1 MKHQSVNSHQGRIAI
16 RAATHD
22 IELCSLL
29 KGRYRLYHFEE
40 TVREETM
47 LFDYVLRKG
56 PAESRN
62 AINLLRMIG
71 FDSGIVENAHERAN
85 RYIKEGVWR

>member
-1 MKHQSVNSHQGRIAI
+1 
-16 RAATHD
+16 
-22 IELCSLL
+22 
-29 KGRYRLYHFEE
+29 
-40 TVREETM
+40 M